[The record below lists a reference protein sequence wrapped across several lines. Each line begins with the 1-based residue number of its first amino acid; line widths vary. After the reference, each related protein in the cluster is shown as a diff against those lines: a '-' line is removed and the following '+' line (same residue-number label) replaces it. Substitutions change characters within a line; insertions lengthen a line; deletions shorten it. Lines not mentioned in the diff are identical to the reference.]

1 MAKKNNISGIN
12 YLEAML
18 QWDAFAKA
26 HPNFKPALQEVL
38 DELYYLREQL
48 NKQT

>member
-1 MAKKNNISGIN
+1 MSKRKNELSGIN

-18 QWDAFAKA
+18 QWEAFAKA

-38 DELYYLREQL
+38 DELHYLREKVK
-48 NKQT
+48 N